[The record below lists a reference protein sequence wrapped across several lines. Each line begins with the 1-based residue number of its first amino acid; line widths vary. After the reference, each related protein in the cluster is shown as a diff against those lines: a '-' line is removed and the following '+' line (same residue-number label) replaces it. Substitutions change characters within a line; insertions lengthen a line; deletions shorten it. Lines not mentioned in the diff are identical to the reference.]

1 MTLKF
6 SKIGIQGEGKI
17 SFSQDLG
24 IEVQSLRW
32 QEPMLSSER
41 LQQQITDLIGE
52 VPREADLTS

>member
-41 LQQQITDLIGE
+41 LPQQITDLIGE